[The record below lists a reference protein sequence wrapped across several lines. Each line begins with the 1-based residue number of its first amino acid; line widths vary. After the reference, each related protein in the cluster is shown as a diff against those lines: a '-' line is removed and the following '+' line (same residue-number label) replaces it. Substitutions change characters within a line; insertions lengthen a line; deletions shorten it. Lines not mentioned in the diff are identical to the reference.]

1 MLSLPPQLGHDSVMK
16 SPRGAWGSVGMGGGA
31 AGTCATA
38 EGTPGTEVDGNLL
51 PQERQNAA
59 SMVLGVPQDGQ
70 YF

>member
-1 MLSLPPQLGHDSVMK
+1 
-16 SPRGAWGSVGMGGGA
+16 MGGGV
-31 AGTCATA
+31 AGTGAAA
-38 EGTPGTEVDGNLL
+38 EGTPGTEMDGNLL